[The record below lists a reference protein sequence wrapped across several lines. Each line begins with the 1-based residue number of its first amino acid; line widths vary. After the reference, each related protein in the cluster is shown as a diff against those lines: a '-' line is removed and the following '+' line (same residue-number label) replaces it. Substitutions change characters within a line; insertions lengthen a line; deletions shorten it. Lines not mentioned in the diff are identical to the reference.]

1 MLLDFLLPSPCIQC
15 SKVGAAICLDCVEQ
29 LNLKAK
35 TSSLTGIPLV
45 YFSEYQDVS
54 KIVNAI
60 KENGL
65 TSLIPA
71 IAKAMAQTW
80 PDEYRNKVLV
90 PIPSS
95 PANAKKRGFSHTG
108 LFARA
113 VARQVGQVQVR
124 ELLVSARGRVDQ
136 VNLNSVQRQENMIQA
151 FRLSAGAK
159 PGLQVV
165 LFDDVC
171 TSGAS
176 LTEAARTLQSGGFT
190 VTGFCVFARVLGPN
204 GLF

>member
-15 SKVGAAICLDCVEQ
+15 SKVGAAICLVCIEQ
-29 LNLKAK
+29 LNLKAM
-35 TSSLTGIPLV
+35 TSSLAGLPLI
-45 YFSEYQDVS
+45 YFCEYQDVS

-65 TSLIPA
+65 TSLIAPL
-71 IAKAMAQTW
+71 AKAMSKSW

-95 PANAKKRGFSHTG
+95 PANEKKRGFSHTG

-113 VARQVGQVQVR
+113 VARQVSQVQVR
-124 ELLVSARGRVDQ
+124 ELLLSARARVDQ
-136 VNLNSVQRQENMIQA
+136 VNLNSVQRQENMAQA
-151 FRLSAGAK
+151 FMLAAGAK

-190 VTGFCVFARVLGPN
+190 VTGFCVFARVLAPN
-204 GLF
+204 SLF